1 MFFTLV
7 LISFSAR
14 NKPVGSRVK
23 SRYQCNCILV
33 VVIAFF
39 FFTPNSMFHD
49 IITSPIYRNDNN
61 TLETYNIAMLILF
74 RALPNQFTTISTSH

>member
-23 SRYQCNCILV
+23 SRYQCNCILA
-33 VVIAFF
+33 VVIAFL
-39 FFTPNSMFHD
+39 TPNSMFHD